1 MHRVNE
7 TNKNTDSFKNTAPYT
22 SRTSRWVKRSGVGK
36 SCGSAIFIEWKI
48 NITNSEEF
56 KVHT

>member
-1 MHRVNE
+1 
-7 TNKNTDSFKNTAPYT
+7 
-22 SRTSRWVKRSGVGK
+22 VKRSGVGK